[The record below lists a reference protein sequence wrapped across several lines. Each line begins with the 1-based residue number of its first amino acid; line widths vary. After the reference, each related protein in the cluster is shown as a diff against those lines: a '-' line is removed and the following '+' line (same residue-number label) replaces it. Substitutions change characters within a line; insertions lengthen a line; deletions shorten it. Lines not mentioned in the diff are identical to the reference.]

1 MSWQKAFASV
11 EAQLAK
17 LRNRDI
23 LSDRDI
29 AEAIRS
35 AAWRQDVP
43 ATLAGDEAA
52 EALVFRLAWW
62 LFVRAP
68 SLDVR
73 YFLIGPMSLDLAVRG
88 ERTLDEVMDELRS
101 VEESG
106 GGDEADVPTDVDF
119 LEEHRATF
127 QKHASLVDEID
138 QLDRDALTEPI
149 AESMTTILAN
159 EGQFRKLYAA
169 LTDQLVEEFDEL
181 ARSGAFEDVMHGHAH
196 DHTHEDYE
204 ALDSADDYVARA
216 EERFAHGDLHG
227 AIDDCNAALELDPD
241 QVDAYLQRGVARAA
255 HDDIQDAIVDF
266 GEALQREPE
275 NVAALINRG
284 LAYYGTEQFDE
295 ALVDFD
301 DAADADPEAA
311 EVFANRGIVRAALG
325 DADGA
330 VDDFDQAIELDPAS
344 VIAYT
349 NRALVHRSEGD
360 LREAILDYQKAV
372 DLDPNYAEAW
382 SALGF
387 IFLSTEYFEEAVEHL
402 SRAIELQPFAGEHY
416 YNRGN
421 AYAGLEEFEKAIED
435 YTKAIELDEEDI
447 QSYLNRGLARL
458 KRQDFNG
465 AIDDWTRAIDIDPYD
480 PMPYAK
486 RAGVWNLLDQP
497 AEAANDLHHALEL
510 APDDWEYKDFAN
522 DMLADIVEQMGY
534 DPSQMD

>member
-1 MSWQKAFASV
+1 MSWQKAFAAV

-17 LRNRDI
+17 LHNRDI

-43 ATLAGDEAA
+43 ASLAGDEAA

-73 YFLIGPMSLDLAVRG
+73 YFLIGPMSVDLAVRG
-88 ERTLDEVMDELRS
+88 ERTLDELLAELRG
-101 VEESG
+101 VEEA
-106 GGDEADVPTDVDF
+106 GGDETEAPADVDF
-119 LEEHRATF
+119 LEEHLATF
-127 QKHASLVDEID
+127 QKHAGLID
-138 QLDRDALTEPI
+138 QLNQLGRDDLEEPI
-149 AESMTTILAN
+149 AESMATILAH
-159 EGQFRKLYAA
+159 EDDFRKLYAA
-169 LTDQLVEEFDEL
+169 LTDELVEEFDEL

-196 DHTHEDYE
+196 DHTHEEYE
-204 ALDSADDYVARA
+204 ALDDAADSVARA
-216 EERFAHGDLHG
+216 EERFAQGDLHG

-241 QVDAYLQRGVARAA
+241 LVDAYLQRGVARGA

-266 GEALQREPE
+266 GEALRREPD

-284 LAYYGTEQFDE
+284 LAYYGTEQYDE
-295 ALVDFD
+295 ALADFD
-301 DAADADPEAA
+301 NAAAADPNAA
-311 EVFANRGIVRAALG
+311 EVYANRGIVRVAL
-325 DADGA
+325 DDLDGA
-330 VDDFDQAIELDPAS
+330 IDDFDQAIELDANS

-349 NRALVHRSEGD
+349 NRALVHRSRGD
-360 LREAILDYQKAV
+360 LREAIFDYQKAI
-372 DLDPNYAEAW
+372 DLEPNYAEAW

-387 IFLSTEYFEEAVEHL
+387 IFLSTDYFGEAIEHL
-402 SRAIELQPFAGEHY
+402 SKAIELQPFAGEHY

-421 AYAGLEEFEKAIED
+421 AHAGLEDFKEAIDD

-486 RAGVWNLLDQP
+486 RAGVWNLLDQH
-497 AEAANDLHHALEL
+497 ADAASDLHHALEL
-510 APDDWEYKDFAN
+510 APDDWEYGDFAQE
-522 DMLADIVEQMGY
+522 MLADIIEQMGY
-534 DPSQMD
+534 DPSKMD